1 MNKFLQLKKSN
12 CKNCY
17 KCIRNCPVKS
27 IKFADG
33 QANIIP
39 DECILCGRCFVN
51 CPQDAKQIRD
61 DVPRV
66 KEMIASG
73 KKVIA
78 SVAPSF
84 IAEFPLM
91 DFAAMKDA
99 LLKLGFADAQETAI
113 GATIV
118 KTEYEKM
125 IASGKHDVIISSCC
139 HSVNALIQKYYPS
152 VLPYLADVLS
162 PMLAHCRV
170 IKEENPG
177 ACAVFIGPCISKKE
191 EAELYGECDV
201 ALTYEELEAWM
212 NEAGVVPAG
221 DSTEPDEG
229 KRGRFFPIKGGI
241 IKSMHT
247 ENTGF
252 TYLAVDGVQNC
263 IAAIKEIES
272 GALKNCFIEM
282 NACEGACINGPA
294 ISHHHKPL
302 LSGEVKVVAFAG
314 DDEFRVAMPIDTFK
328 NIPYIGTHE
337 KIPGEAAIKEI
348 LAKMGKTSPEQEL
361 NCGSCGYPTCREKA
375 IAVYQGK
382 ADLSMCLPF
391 LKEKAETFS
400 GYVINNTPNAI
411 FVLDENL
418 CVQQINKAGCALFN
432 LKTPSDILGSPIVRL
447 LNPADYLGVMTSGV
461 PIKEK
466 KHYLAEYKKYVA
478 ETIVYDHEYHI
489 VFSIM
494 RDITSEEE
502 RQSERSEL
510 CNKTVA
516 ITNEVIEKQ
525 MRVVQEIA
533 SLLGET
539 TAETKIALT
548 KIKNTVLSERRAI
561 GTHEQPLDRHRLHQ
575 PEPCE

>member
-84 IAEFPLM
+84 MM

-548 KIKNTVLSERRAI
+548 QLKDALQK
-561 GTHEQPLDRHRLHQ
+561 
-575 PEPCE
+575 

>member
-548 KIKNTVLSERRAI
+548 QLKGALQK
-561 GTHEQPLDRHRLHQ
+561 
-575 PEPCE
+575 

>member
-348 LAKMGKTSPEQEL
+348 LTKMGKTSPEQEL

-548 KIKNTVLSERRAI
+548 QLKDALQK
-561 GTHEQPLDRHRLHQ
+561 
-575 PEPCE
+575 

>member
-91 DFAAMKDA
+91 DFAAMKSA

-177 ACAVFIGPCISKKE
+177 ACAAFIGPCISKKE

-548 KIKNTVLSERRAI
+548 QLKDALQK
-561 GTHEQPLDRHRLHQ
+561 
-575 PEPCE
+575 

>member
-91 DFAAMKDA
+91 DFAAMKSA

-229 KRGRFFPIKGGI
+229 KRGRFFPNKGGI

-539 TAETKIALT
+539 TAETKLALT
-548 KIKNTVLSERRAI
+548 
-561 GTHEQPLDRHRLHQ
+561 RLKDAMHN
-575 PEPCE
+575 E

>member
-113 GATIV
+113 GATLV

-548 KIKNTVLSERRAI
+548 QLKDALQK
-561 GTHEQPLDRHRLHQ
+561 
-575 PEPCE
+575 

>member
-432 LKTPSDILGSPIVRL
+432 LKTPSDILGSPIVQL

-548 KIKNTVLSERRAI
+548 QLKDALQK
-561 GTHEQPLDRHRLHQ
+561 
-575 PEPCE
+575 

>member
-39 DECILCGRCFVN
+39 DECTLCGRCVVN

-548 KIKNTVLSERRAI
+548 QLKDALQK
-561 GTHEQPLDRHRLHQ
+561 
-575 PEPCE
+575 

>member
-91 DFAAMKDA
+91 DFAAMKSA

-348 LAKMGKTSPEQEL
+348 LAKIGKTSPEQEL

-548 KIKNTVLSERRAI
+548 QLKDALQK
-561 GTHEQPLDRHRLHQ
+561 
-575 PEPCE
+575 

>member
-525 MRVVQEIA
+525 MRVVQDIA

-548 KIKNTVLSERRAI
+548 QLKDALQK
-561 GTHEQPLDRHRLHQ
+561 
-575 PEPCE
+575 

>member
-533 SLLGET
+533 SLLGEA

-548 KIKNTVLSERRAI
+548 QLKDALQK
-561 GTHEQPLDRHRLHQ
+561 
-575 PEPCE
+575 

>member
-1 MNKFLQLKKSN
+1 MHPQL
-12 CKNCY
+12 
-17 KCIRNCPVKS
+17 PGES

-91 DFAAMKDA
+91 DFAAMKSA

-548 KIKNTVLSERRAI
+548 QLKDALQK
-561 GTHEQPLDRHRLHQ
+561 
-575 PEPCE
+575 

>member
-12 CKNCY
+12 CKHCY

-348 LAKMGKTSPEQEL
+348 LAKQEL

-548 KIKNTVLSERRAI
+548 QLKDALQK
-561 GTHEQPLDRHRLHQ
+561 
-575 PEPCE
+575 

>member
-1 MNKFLQLKKSN
+1 MIFLPARCWRSWGGSRNEQIPAAQKSN

-361 NCGSCGYPTCREKA
+361 NCGSCGY
-375 IAVYQGK
+375 QGK

-548 KIKNTVLSERRAI
+548 QLKDALQK
-561 GTHEQPLDRHRLHQ
+561 
-575 PEPCE
+575 

>member
-91 DFAAMKDA
+91 DFAAMKSA

-162 PMLAHCRV
+162 PMLAHCCV

-548 KIKNTVLSERRAI
+548 QLKDALQK
-561 GTHEQPLDRHRLHQ
+561 
-575 PEPCE
+575 

>member
-375 IAVYQGK
+375 IAAYQGK

-548 KIKNTVLSERRAI
+548 QLKDALQK
-561 GTHEQPLDRHRLHQ
+561 
-575 PEPCE
+575 

>member
-91 DFAAMKDA
+91 DFAAMKSA

-432 LKTPSDILGSPIVRL
+432 LKTPSHILGSPIVRL

-548 KIKNTVLSERRAI
+548 QLKDALQK
-561 GTHEQPLDRHRLHQ
+561 
-575 PEPCE
+575 

>member
-125 IASGKHDVIISSCC
+125 IASGKHDMIISSCC

-548 KIKNTVLSERRAI
+548 QLKDALQK
-561 GTHEQPLDRHRLHQ
+561 
-575 PEPCE
+575 

>member
-418 CVQQINKAGCALFN
+418 CVQQINKAGCALFI

-548 KIKNTVLSERRAI
+548 QLKDALQK
-561 GTHEQPLDRHRLHQ
+561 
-575 PEPCE
+575 

>member
-516 ITNEVIEKQ
+516 ITNEVFEKQ
-525 MRVVQEIA
+525 MRVVQVIA

-548 KIKNTVLSERRAI
+548 QLKDALQK
-561 GTHEQPLDRHRLHQ
+561 
-575 PEPCE
+575 

>member
-282 NACEGACINGPA
+282 NACEGACITGPA

-548 KIKNTVLSERRAI
+548 QLKDALQK
-561 GTHEQPLDRHRLHQ
+561 
-575 PEPCE
+575 

>member
-361 NCGSCGYPTCREKA
+361 NCGSCGYLTCREKA

-548 KIKNTVLSERRAI
+548 QLKDALQK
-561 GTHEQPLDRHRLHQ
+561 
-575 PEPCE
+575 

>member
-39 DECILCGRCFVN
+39 DECILCGRCFVI

-548 KIKNTVLSERRAI
+548 QLKDALQK
-561 GTHEQPLDRHRLHQ
+561 
-575 PEPCE
+575 

>member
-91 DFAAMKDA
+91 DFAAMKSA

-510 CNKTVA
+510 SNKTVA

-548 KIKNTVLSERRAI
+548 QLKDALQK
-561 GTHEQPLDRHRLHQ
+561 
-575 PEPCE
+575 

>member
-91 DFAAMKDA
+91 DFAAMKSA

-348 LAKMGKTSPEQEL
+348 LAKMGKTSLEQEL

-548 KIKNTVLSERRAI
+548 QLKDALQK
-561 GTHEQPLDRHRLHQ
+561 
-575 PEPCE
+575 

>member
-170 IKEENPG
+170 IKEEDPG
-177 ACAVFIGPCISKKE
+177 ACAVFIGPCISNKE

-548 KIKNTVLSERRAI
+548 QLKDALQK
-561 GTHEQPLDRHRLHQ
+561 
-575 PEPCE
+575 

>member
-375 IAVYQGK
+375 IAVYQCK

-548 KIKNTVLSERRAI
+548 QLKDALQK
-561 GTHEQPLDRHRLHQ
+561 
-575 PEPCE
+575 

>member
-17 KCIRNCPVKS
+17 ICIRNCPVKS

-91 DFAAMKDA
+91 DFAAMKSA

-337 KIPGEAAIKEI
+337 KIPGEAAIKEL

-548 KIKNTVLSERRAI
+548 QLKDALQK
-561 GTHEQPLDRHRLHQ
+561 
-575 PEPCE
+575 

>member
-91 DFAAMKDA
+91 DFAAMKSA

-170 IKEENPG
+170 NKEENPG

-548 KIKNTVLSERRAI
+548 QLKDALQK
-561 GTHEQPLDRHRLHQ
+561 
-575 PEPCE
+575 

>member
-91 DFAAMKDA
+91 DFAAMKSA

-201 ALTYEELEAWM
+201 ALTYEVLEAWM

-548 KIKNTVLSERRAI
+548 QLKDALQK
-561 GTHEQPLDRHRLHQ
+561 
-575 PEPCE
+575 

>member
-516 ITNEVIEKQ
+516 IPNEVIEKQ

-548 KIKNTVLSERRAI
+548 QLKDALQK
-561 GTHEQPLDRHRLHQ
+561 
-575 PEPCE
+575 

>member
-337 KIPGEAAIKEI
+337 KIPGETAIKEI

-548 KIKNTVLSERRAI
+548 QLKDALQK
-561 GTHEQPLDRHRLHQ
+561 
-575 PEPCE
+575 

>member
-229 KRGRFFPIKGGI
+229 KRGRFFPIKGGF

-548 KIKNTVLSERRAI
+548 QLKDALQK
-561 GTHEQPLDRHRLHQ
+561 
-575 PEPCE
+575 

>member
-91 DFAAMKDA
+91 DFAAMKSA

-201 ALTYEELEAWM
+201 ALTYEELEEWM

-548 KIKNTVLSERRAI
+548 QLKDALQK
-561 GTHEQPLDRHRLHQ
+561 
-575 PEPCE
+575 

>member
-125 IASGKHDVIISSCC
+125 IVSGKHDVIISSCC

-201 ALTYEELEAWM
+201 SLTYEELEAWM

-548 KIKNTVLSERRAI
+548 QLKDALQK
-561 GTHEQPLDRHRLHQ
+561 
-575 PEPCE
+575 

>member
-99 LLKLGFADAQETAI
+99 LLNQGFADAQETAI
-113 GATIV
+113 GSTNV

-548 KIKNTVLSERRAI
+548 QLKDALQK
-561 GTHEQPLDRHRLHQ
+561 
-575 PEPCE
+575 

>member
-91 DFAAMKDA
+91 DFAAMKSA

-177 ACAVFIGPCISKKE
+177 ACDVFIGPCISKNE

-348 LAKMGKTSPEQEL
+348 LAKMGKTSPEPEL

-548 KIKNTVLSERRAI
+548 QLKDALQK
-561 GTHEQPLDRHRLHQ
+561 
-575 PEPCE
+575 

>member
-447 LNPADYLGVMTSGV
+447 LNPANYLGVMTSGV

-548 KIKNTVLSERRAI
+548 QLKDALQK
-561 GTHEQPLDRHRLHQ
+561 
-575 PEPCE
+575 